1 MTEQAEIL
9 QRLTKVISQVL
20 GEENLALTPETTA
33 EDVPGWD
40 SLTHVS
46 LIVAIEREFKI
57 RFTSGEITKLE
68 NVGALRRLVESKL
81 AAASA

>member
-1 MTEQAEIL
+1 MNL
-9 QRLTKVISQVL
+9 MNRLTQVFR
-20 GEENLALTPETTA
+20 EIFDDDALVLEDTTVA
-33 EDVPGWD
+33 RDVPGWD

-68 NVGALRRLVESKL
+68 NVGALRKLVESKL
-81 AAASA
+81 AASGA

>member
-1 MTEQAEIL
+1 MMN
-9 QRLTKVISQVL
+9 RLTQVFR
-20 GEENLALTPETTA
+20 EIFDDDALVLEDTTVA
-33 EDVPGWD
+33 RDVPGWD

-68 NVGALRRLVESKL
+68 NVGALRKLVESKL
-81 AAASA
+81 AASGA

>member
-1 MTEQAEIL
+1 L
-9 QRLTKVISQVL
+9 VL
-20 GEENLALTPETTA
+20 EDTTVA
-33 EDVPGWD
+33 RDVPGWD

-68 NVGALRRLVESKL
+68 NVGALRKLVESKL
-81 AAASA
+81 AASGA

>member
-1 MTEQAEIL
+1 VNLMN
-9 QRLTKVISQVL
+9 RLTQVFR
-20 GEENLALTPETTA
+20 EIFDDDALVLEDTTVA
-33 EDVPGWD
+33 RDVPGWD

-68 NVGALRRLVESKL
+68 NVGALRKLVESKL
-81 AAASA
+81 AASGA